1 MRTTDV
7 ADAGD
12 ATPPKLSR
20 ALHSLSFTVP
30 LLVVIAATGCYHAV
44 PTPEA
49 RAITHCRRFSLAPA
63 GFPGADTLTQT
74 QAYQWCRAAI
84 PVDE

>member
-1 MRTTDV
+1 MCTTDV

-12 ATPPKLSR
+12 ATPPKPGR
-20 ALHSLSFTVP
+20 ALPRLSFTVP
-30 LLVVIAATGCYHAV
+30 LVFVVAVAGCYHAV

-49 RAITHCRRFSLAPA
+49 RAIAHCRRFSLAPA
-63 GFPGADTLTQT
+63 GFPGADTLTRT
-74 QAYQWCRAAI
+74 QAYQWCRAAL